1 MNARV
6 PEVDEDDDA
15 DPQSIR
21 LQVLLA
27 RCGLGSRRAC
37 EEYITM
43 GRVDV
48 DGETVTE
55 LGTRVTRGQKVRV
68 DGESL
73 RPERVVYYVVNK
85 PKGVLC
91 TNSDP
96 QGRLRVSDMLPA
108 NAGRLF
114 PVGRLDENTVGLLL
128 VTNDG
133 ESAHRLAHPKYRVP
147 KTYQVQVAG
156 TPTWETLEQLK
167 KGMFF
172 SDGRFQVEGIR
183 KLKTKGQSSILEVV
197 LNEGQN
203 RELRRLFARVGHK
216 VVQLERVGFG
226 PLRLKG
232 VPPGAYRPL
241 TREEVKQLHDFIEQS
256 PARIKERPVRK
267 PAPKVAAS
275 VVPVRTGPSIVEI
288 APLERRGG
296 RDITGQPR
304 ELVQARARSRFEDDD
319 DDDDEDEDAPRQGRH
334 PAMADRPPRSV
345 AVGKPRMVQSDER
358 PRRKAAEARPRRPV
372 GAGSGQRT
380 GEARTR
386 RPANAGAG
394 KPGRRP
400 AGEGAEKP
408 RRPGAAVAGAGRP
421 RRPVDTSR
429 KGGAHPA
436 AERRPG
442 ARPAGAGAKARR
454 PGSKKK

>member
-6 PEVDEDDDA
+6 PEVHDEDDDVDA
-15 DPQSIR
+15 ESIR

-48 DGETVTE
+48 AGQTVTE
-55 LGTRVTRGQKVRV
+55 LGTRVTRDQKVRV
-68 DGESL
+68 DGESI
-73 RPERVVYYVVNK
+73 RPERVAYFVVNK

-96 QGRLRVSDMLPA
+96 KGRLRVSDMVPA
-108 NAGRLF
+108 NAGRMF
-114 PVGRLDENTVGLLL
+114 PVGRLDENSVGLIL

-133 ESAHRLAHPKYRVP
+133 EAAHRLAHPKYRVP
-147 KTYQVQVAG
+147 KTYMVQVAG
-156 TPTWETLEQLK
+156 IPTGETLAELK

-172 SDGRFQVEGIR
+172 SDGRFQVEGI
-183 KLKTKGQSSILEVV
+183 KKVKTAGKSSILEVV

-241 TREEVKQLHDFIEQS
+241 TREEVKQLHDFIEKS
-256 PARIKERPVRK
+256 PARIKETPVRK
-267 PAPKVAAS
+267 PAPKVVPS
-275 VVPVRTGPSIVEI
+275 VAPVRVGPSIVEI

-304 ELVQARARSRFEDDD
+304 ELVQARARMRDDDDDD
-319 DDDDEDEDAPRQGRH
+319 DDDDEDRPHQGRH

-345 AVGKPRMVQSDER
+345 AVGKHRMSGIEER
-358 PRRKAAEARPRRPV
+358 PRRKASERRSTGAGSRTAEAR
-372 GAGSGQRT
+372 S
-380 GEARTR
+380 R

-400 AGEGAEKP
+400 DG
-408 RRPGAAVAGAGRP
+408 AGAGKQGRP
-421 RRPVDTSR
+421 TAAGRRR
-429 KGGAHPA
+429 AHPA
-436 AERRPG
+436 VARGPG
-442 ARPAGAGAKARR
+442 SAGAGAKGGR
-454 PGSKKK
+454 PGPKKKKK